1 MSNLE
6 RALAISSKYPF
17 SEYKTEAHAIREA
30 EAALDGRAIS
40 DCQNHLDVEFMGLL
54 EQGAHLD
61 AETLP
66 L

>member
-6 RALAISSKYPF
+6 RALVISSKYPF

-30 EAALDGRAIS
+30 EATLDAKAIS
-40 DCQNHLDVEFMGLL
+40 ACHNHLDVEFMTLL
-54 EQGAHLD
+54 EQGDHLD
-61 AETLP
+61 TATLP